1 MSSEG
6 ALRGCAQR
14 FLGLRQGWRY
24 PSQDVARRASEAC
37 ARRASPR
44 HHLLPKILNA
54 HAAGTD
60 HARGVRPTPE
70 TGSCRLCF
78 QQGGERKGRL
88 KDPSGCLWVKA
99 ENRCDLKVG
108 LLEDSQQAEH
118 IGSSFKRSCDVAELK
133 NIEVTAPIE
142 ALPVGLSENA
152 SDPAL
157 E

>member
-1 MSSEG
+1 MGSH
-6 ALRGCAQR
+6 CR
-14 FLGLRQGWRY
+14 FSLQ
-24 PSQDVARRASEAC
+24 VAC
-37 ARRASPR
+37 AGLDRAR
-44 HHLLPKILNA
+44 CTHL
-54 HAAGTD
+54 G
-60 HARGVRPTPE
+60 GVC
-70 TGSCRLCF
+70 SC
-78 QQGGERKGRL
+78 
-88 KDPSGCLWVKA
+88 